1 VYGAVCLCVE
11 SAIMDVVAVWDP
23 VILSA
28 GMPESLYF
36 LLCDHI

>member
-1 VYGAVCLCVE
+1 
-11 SAIMDVVAVWDP
+11 MDVVAVWDP